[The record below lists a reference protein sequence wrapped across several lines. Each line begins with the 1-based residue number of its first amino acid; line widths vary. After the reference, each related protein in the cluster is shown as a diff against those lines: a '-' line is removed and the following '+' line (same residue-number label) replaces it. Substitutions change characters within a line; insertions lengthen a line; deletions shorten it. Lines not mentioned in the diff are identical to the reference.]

1 MRRAL
6 HRAFSSGAGSQQ
18 PIARP
23 RAVSSWGVHSK
34 HGKHV
39 LRYAA
44 AGGAALA
51 LGYVAYLNDFDA
63 ARMGLR
69 ARETWGNL
77 WDSKA
82 GDSDPSVE
90 DLQRAL
96 GDPPPPHVLTLI
108 IAVEDVLLLR
118 EYVRAAAGR
127 GGGGASRSSCWHRGR
142 LSRCTRAC
150 LTLRARAPTNAP
162 RLSLHSPR
170 AAMATPCTPARACR
184 SS

>member
-34 HGKHV
+34 HGKNV

-118 EYVRAAAGR
+118 EYVRVPQ
-127 GGGGASRSSCWHRGR
+127 GGSRPSPQQLRRGR
-142 LSRCTRAC
+142 LPAGLAR
-150 LTLRARAPTNAP
+150 LTLRARGPHTAP
-162 RLSLHSPR
+162 RALS
-170 AAMATPCTPARACR
+170 PAPP
-184 SS
+184 